1 MIPNLYMLRNK
12 LQIDEDKDTLYVTQ
26 VLNTLKDGNWHNLD
40 ELNNETIMSN
50 DTLLRVVNFFRDF
63 GFIEISNG
71 GEAAKL
77 DKDYLKL

>member
-1 MIPNLYMLRNK
+1 M
-12 LQIDEDKDTLYVTQ
+12 YVTQ

>member
-1 MIPNLYMLRNK
+1 MLRNK

>member
-1 MIPNLYMLRNK
+1 MLRNK
-12 LQIDEDKDTLYVTQ
+12 FQVDEEEDTLYVTQ
-26 VLNTLKDGNWHNLD
+26 VLNALKDGNWHKLD
-40 ELNNETIMSN
+40 ELNNEANMNN

-71 GEAAKL
+71 GEAAKI